1 MKEKT
6 ILCPEFIQT
15 ILKHWHDTILSNIKL
30 WVPLMAFKQAEPDQK
45 LKDLQKCNLKEK
57 K

>member
-30 WVPLMAFKQAEPDQK
+30 WVPLIAFKQAEPDQK